1 MIFFLSA
8 NNLQED
14 VLTYFHDHLTVNA
27 IRKIT
32 DFDLM
37 NKTATNETVSGA
49 YLVNINGNKGF
60 MCDRSGMMTPH
71 TANLICQSLGL
82 SKADG
87 WFKKGKYS
95 MDLRGNIIFS

>member
-1 MIFFLSA
+1 
-8 NNLQED
+8 
-14 VLTYFHDHLTVNA
+14 
-27 IRKIT
+27 
-32 DFDLM
+32 M

-95 MDLRGNIIFS
+95 INFRENIIFP